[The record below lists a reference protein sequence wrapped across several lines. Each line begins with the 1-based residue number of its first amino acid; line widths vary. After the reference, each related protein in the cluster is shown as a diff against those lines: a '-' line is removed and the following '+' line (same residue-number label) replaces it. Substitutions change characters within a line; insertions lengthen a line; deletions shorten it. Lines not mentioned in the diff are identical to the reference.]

1 MAAVI
6 KARRDTRQDKS
17 PDLKVPSDFTQMSSI
32 YVSIFGI
39 VGSAVAIR
47 TNRDDPLGIIG
58 STIGKS
64 PYVVYF

>member
-1 MAAVI
+1 MAAVH

-17 PDLKVPSDFTQMSSI
+17 PDFKVPSEFTQMGII

-47 TNRDDPLGIIG
+47 TNRETHLG
-58 STIGKS
+58 
-64 PYVVYF
+64 